1 MGVTT
6 GKRVRALS
14 LATAAIWAVSACTL
28 PTPTP
33 LEPQENLVLE
43 LAPAKDTAS
52 EEPAPEPAEASPPDG
67 LEERIAVSIE
77 QMDLRTK
84 LAGLM
89 VVTVG
94 GMNPQ
99 VLRDFYER
107 IPVAG
112 FLLQRDNLVGD
123 SFTIRD
129 LISQVQGG
137 SDFPLIMAVDQEG
150 NPVARISGDEF
161 PGARLLGAG
170 SLEDTAAA
178 FLARQQLVDRAGA
191 NVNFGIV
198 ADVSGGPGAYI
209 HSRSFA
215 TDATVVASHV
225 AVATIAQVPEVAQTL
240 KHFPGHG
247 MVFAD
252 SHRTIPTAD
261 LTYDQ
266 WRTTHALPFIAGIDA
281 GVELVMTGHIRVP
294 AVSKDPAS
302 VSDDWISILR
312 EDLGFE
318 GVIITDDL
326 RMLLSSGEAAFQDP
340 ALNAVAAL
348 AAGNDVVLTAVDP
361 GVDPDYE
368 TYDEILLA
376 LENAVAKGVISE
388 EQVDLSLARVLRL
401 RSGLGTP

>member
-1 MGVTT
+1 M
-6 GKRVRALS
+6 RALS
-14 LATAAIWAVSACTL
+14 LATAVIWAVSACTL

-52 EEPAPEPAEASPPDG
+52 EEPAPEPAEASPRDG

-326 RMLLSSGEAAFQDP
+326 RMLQSSGEAAFQDP